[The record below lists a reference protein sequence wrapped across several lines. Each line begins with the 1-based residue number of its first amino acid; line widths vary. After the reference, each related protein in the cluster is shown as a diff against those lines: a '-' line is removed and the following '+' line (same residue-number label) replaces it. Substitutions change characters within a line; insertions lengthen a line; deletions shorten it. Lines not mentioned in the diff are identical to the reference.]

1 MSSTL
6 SMKGMGP
13 RPRKNAARNT
23 IRLSRGSRPRW
34 SAVFSDPS
42 SSGTSVEWS
51 GVTVVVVLEPG
62 PQSPHSSVRRK
73 KMATP
78 SMETQ
83 TYSKEQYSTEQYS
96 TVQTQTRSWEMMRST
111 RRPARSIHR
120 VVAREPSTC
129 TAPSSIVL
137 EQAPREVPAL
147 CNAVQYSTIQYSTG
161 AQGGHTATVSTLLYP
176 DIATFMMVV
185 L

>member
-1 MSSTL
+1 
-6 SMKGMGP
+6 
-13 RPRKNAARNT
+13 
-23 IRLSRGSRPRW
+23 
-34 SAVFSDPS
+34 
-42 SSGTSVEWS
+42 
-51 GVTVVVVLEPG
+51 
-62 PQSPHSSVRRK
+62 
-73 KMATP
+73 MATP

-83 TYSKEQYSTEQYS
+83 TCMWELYCNILCC
-96 TVQTQTRSWEMMRST
+96 TVLCCTQTRSWEMMRST
-111 RRPARSIHR
+111 RRPARSIQR

-161 AQGGHTATVSTLLYP
+161 AQGGHTVSTLLYP

>member
-1 MSSTL
+1 M

-34 SAVFSDPS
+34 FTVFSDPS

-51 GVTVVVVLEPG
+51 GVTVVVLEPGLAG
-62 PQSPHSSVRRK
+62 PQSPARRK

-78 SMETQ
+78 SME
-83 TYSKEQYSTEQYS
+83 
-96 TVQTQTRSWEMMRST
+96 TQTRSWEMMRST

-161 AQGGHTATVSTLLYP
+161 AQGGHTAQ
-176 DIATFMMVV
+176 
-185 L
+185 